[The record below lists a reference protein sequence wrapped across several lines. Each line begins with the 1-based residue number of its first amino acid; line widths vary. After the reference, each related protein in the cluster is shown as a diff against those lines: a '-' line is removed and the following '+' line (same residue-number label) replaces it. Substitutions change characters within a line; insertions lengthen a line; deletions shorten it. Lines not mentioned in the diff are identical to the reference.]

1 MRATKTTAADA
12 APPGPAP
19 ARAGAASVARTFV
32 LLLRPV
38 RGSKVHRAVV
48 RSDMTGVIARTG
60 AVLIAA
66 LLAPAAVA
74 VLRLFPPLALWS
86 PGAPGWL
93 GPSFAVGAAMA
104 MGVGSALRLAD
115 GLRHARLV
123 PLIEAAALGSLA
135 AGLGAGAMHA
145 AAEPAGFPNGGL
157 PIAMLATGLLLLGAR
172 LIPDARLTER
182 GRRVALVAVAVAVE
196 AVLAASLFAPVPA
209 SLAPWLS
216 ATAAGLA
223 AAASV
228 PGPVLA
234 SGLLAGAFAA
244 MTAMRPGALDTV
256 PPLAAM
262 LAAGLC
268 FAWPRSVPGSVA
280 APLSTPEVVGEDTL
294 PTPVPPQAPPLAR
307 SASLARMRPP
317 MDDEALRLAREL
329 RGTIEELMHARRT
342 IELQREEIARTA
354 THDPLTG
361 VPMRRI
367 VLERLAIEAAESQRY
382 THPVAVVLVDVDGF
396 TQLNHDHGV
405 GVGDTVLRELALRLR
420 LRMRAADAL
429 GRVGADS
436 FMAILPHTDE
446 RGAAVFA
453 DALRRRL
460 IARPIATEAG
470 ELTIGISIG
479 VAFMRPGMSLTS
491 DELLAAAD
499 EALASARAAGGN
511 RIAFD
516 RHHGL
521 ARLDE
526 RPRPHSTGEPDA
538 GPTSAADA
546 G

>member
-1 MRATKTTAADA
+1 MA
-12 APPGPAP
+12 GVI
-19 ARAGAASVARTFV
+19 ARAGAA
-32 LLLRPV
+32 
-38 RGSKVHRAVV
+38 
-48 RSDMTGVIARTG
+48 
-60 AVLIAA
+60 LIAA

-74 VLRLFPPLALWS
+74 VLRLFPPLALWV
-86 PGAPGWL
+86 PDAPQWL
-93 GPSFAVGAAMA
+93 GPTVAVAAALAVG
-104 MGVGSALRLAD
+104 MGGSLRLAD
-115 GLRHARLV
+115 GLRTARPGPLV
-123 PLIEAAALGSLA
+123 EAMALGSLA
-135 AGLGAGAMHA
+135 AGLGAGAIHA
-145 AAEPAGFPNGGL
+145 ASEPATFPNGGL
-157 PIAMLATGLLLLGAR
+157 PIAMVAAGALLLLAR
-172 LIPDARLTER
+172 ITPEVQLTDR
-182 GRRVALVAVAVAVE
+182 GRRVALVVVAVVVE
-196 AVLAASLFAPVPA
+196 AVLAASLFAPVSA

-216 ATAAGLA
+216 AAAAGLA

-228 PGPVLA
+228 PGPILA

-244 MTAMRPGALDTV
+244 MTAMRPGALDAL

-268 FAWPRSVPGSVA
+268 FGWPRAVADAAEEPKAQVA
-280 APLSTPEVVGEDTL
+280 AETDGL
-294 PTPVPPQAPPLAR
+294 PRLALT
-307 SASLARMRPP
+307 SSLAAMQPP
-317 MDDEALRLAREL
+317 IDDEALRLAREL

-361 VPMRRI
+361 VPMRRV

-396 TQLNHDHGV
+396 TQLNHDHGLA
-405 GVGDTVLRELALRLR
+405 VGDAILRELALRLR

-429 GRVGADS
+429 GRMGGDS

-491 DELLAAAD
+491 DELLSAAD

-521 ARLDE
+521 ARLEE
-526 RPRPHSTGEPDA
+526 RTTPASDDGTEGASA
-538 GPTSAADA
+538 G
-546 G
+546 